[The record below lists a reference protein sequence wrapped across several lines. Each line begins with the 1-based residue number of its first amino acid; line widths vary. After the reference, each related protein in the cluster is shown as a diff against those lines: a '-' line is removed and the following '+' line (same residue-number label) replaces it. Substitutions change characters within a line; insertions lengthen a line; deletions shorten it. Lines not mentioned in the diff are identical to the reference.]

1 MTLTRRTLLTQ
12 AGAAAL
18 AGAGYGLLPSGATA
32 ASRRRVQIL
41 REGGFGCGVMAGIP
55 GTNAITLW
63 TRVDGLEGAGGH
75 VGVEIARDA
84 AFADVVHRGTARAF
98 AGRDFTART
107 TVRSSKVLRPGE
119 RYFYRFETRTGSSP
133 VGRFTTARPA
143 DSREPLKLG
152 FFSCQSWN
160 AGLYP
165 AHRAL
170 AAEDDLDLVV
180 CLGDYIYEGGGQ
192 NDAIGR
198 RDDIGPDRQAQTLDE
213 YRAKYRL
220 YLTDPN
226 LRAMHA
232 SAAFAGIWDDH
243 EAENNYAGTNGGTLA
258 AGRRRV
264 DFLTRRR
271 NGYLAFFE
279 YGPRNTI
286 PQERLRSYRRIR
298 LGGMADLLLLDSR
311 QYRDDQACDTE
322 IEPCPGIQDR
332 SRTML
337 GAAQKAWLKGALS
350 ESRATWKVVANQVMA
365 MGLESA
371 PGQPLNPDQWDGY
384 PGDRAEVFGHIRRED
399 IRGVTVATGDI
410 HTFFAGDVYPEG
422 RADGRRPAA
431 TEFVCGSISSRGL
444 EADFGD
450 ATPAVEAAAVAV
462 NGPHL
467 KYAQLSR
474 RGYGVMELRPD
485 GLTTTFRSPTSVTSG
500 DAPVQDLARFAVS
513 LADGTVQR
521 TA

>member
-1 MTLTRRTLLTQ
+1 MTLTRRSLLTQ

-18 AGAGYGLLPSGATA
+18 AGTGLGLLPSGATA
-32 ASRRRVQIL
+32 ASTRRVQIL

-55 GTNAITLW
+55 GPHAITLW
-63 TRVDGLEGAGGH
+63 TRLDGLDSSAH
-75 VGVEIARDA
+75 VTVEIARDEG
-84 AFADVVHRGTARAF
+84 FANVVHRGTARAF

-107 TVRSSKVLRPGE
+107 TVRSSKILQPGE
-119 RYFYRFETRTGSSP
+119 RYFYRFATRTGSSP

-143 DSREPLKLG
+143 GSREPLRIG
-152 FFSCQSWN
+152 FFSCQQWN
-160 AGLYP
+160 SGLYP
-165 AHRAL
+165 AHRGL
-170 AAEDDLDLVV
+170 SLEDDLDLVI

-243 EAENNYAGTNGGTLA
+243 EAENNYAGTNEGTLDDA
-258 AGRRRV
+258 RRRV
-264 DFLTRRR
+264 DFATRQR
-271 NGYLAFFE
+271 NGYTAFFE

-286 PQERLRSYRRIR
+286 PQERRRSYRRIK

-311 QYRDDQACDTE
+311 QYRDDQACDTQ
-322 IEPCPGIQDR
+322 IQPCPGIQDR

-350 ESRATWKVVANQVMA
+350 GSRATWKVIANQVMV

-371 PGQPLNPDQWDGY
+371 PGLPLNPDQWDGY
-384 PGDRAEVFGHIRRED
+384 PGDRAEIFGHIRRED

-410 HTFFAGDVYPEG
+410 HTFFAGDVFPEG
-422 RADGRRPAA
+422 RSDLGRPAA

-444 EADFGD
+444 EARFGD
-450 ATPAVEAAAVAV
+450 LSSAAEASAVTA
-462 NGPHL
+462 NTPHL

-485 GLTTTFRSPTSVTSG
+485 GLTTTFRSPTNVTSA
-500 DAPVQDLARFAVS
+500 DAPVQDLARFTVS

-521 TA
+521 V